1 MWKVFIIWF
10 VWNSGKVKLK
20 YGKKKEKE
28 GKGKGKEK
36 QKQSGGLLEGQ
47 LTEKDHLEDWG
58 TAGMPEILIVCSSS
72 SRGLEMFYILIRVY
86 SFVVHLRF
94 VHYNMPLKMFTITI
108 IEGGRKRQ
116 RWHKNAESCCVM
128 DVWRFIILQWLFCIC
143 LRFFIIKNL
152 NQ

>member
-86 SFVVHLRF
+86 SFLSCTFKICTLQHAFKNV
-94 VHYNMPLKMFTITI
+94 YNYY
-108 IEGGRKRQ
+108 
-116 RWHKNAESCCVM
+116 N
-128 DVWRFIILQWLFCIC
+128 WRG
-143 LRFFIIKNL
+143 
-152 NQ
+152 